1 MPAGESLC
9 MGCCC
14 CCGRSSTCQTVAR
27 LLLWQEF
34 DKEWDKESGMWKLF
48 FKYAMKSD
56 DGEYGALL

>member
-1 MPAGESLC
+1 MVITWSSH
-9 MGCCC
+9 
-14 CCGRSSTCQTVAR
+14 GRS
-27 LLLWQEF
+27 QEF